1 MVLRDP
7 ASTQRDLSRS
17 KSYRNFMRICRSS
30 PTRSRRTS
38 KAHTD
43 HSRLVARSLGSNS
56 CVVLRWLN
64 SRAGSA
70 CMPLPRGY
78 HLSKKERTGLQMTN
92 QMSVRCSRRWTLPS
106 LCGTS
111 WVSLK
116 KPINMSSSD
125 MICITDFFQQT
136 LSNQIKLKIKSLII

>member
-1 MVLRDP
+1 MALRDP
-7 ASTQRDLSRS
+7 ASTLRDLSRS
-17 KSYRNFMRICRSS
+17 KSYRNCMRICRFSR
-30 PTRSRRTS
+30 TLSRRTS
-38 KAHTD
+38 KVHTD
-43 HSRLVARSLGSNS
+43 HSHQVARSLGSNS
-56 CVVLRWLN
+56 CVVLRWPN

-78 HLSKKERTGLQMTN
+78 RLSKKVRMALQMTN
-92 QMSVRCSRRWTLPS
+92 QMSVKCSRRWTLPS

-125 MICITDFFQQT
+125 MVCITDFFQQT
-136 LSNQIKLKIKSLII
+136 LSNQIIFIIKSLIR